1 MRIFSALEDNAF
13 GNKADSH
20 LKEFQSF
27 TDLLFSKEK
36 TITCIDWHPTIK
48 GLVAVSVA
56 QKMTFDQRVDNAQKI
71 IMTPSLILIW
81 SFVDPI
87 HPLLLLEAPDDIYT
101 FKFCPTDANVVAG
114 ESFWFNI
121 FTM

>member
-1 MRIFSALEDNAF
+1 MPDDNTF

-56 QKMTFDQRVDNAQKI
+56 QKMSYDARTDNSHKL

-87 HPLLLLEAPDDIYT
+87 HPLLLLEGPEDIYC
-101 FKFCPTDANVVAG
+101 FRFCPTEPNYVAG
-114 ESFWFNI
+114 KFSC
-121 FTM
+121 